1 MDSDGTVLVLV
12 ELRDDQ
18 RISALS
24 LECVTAA
31 TRLAALWGGRTA
43 ALIMGDKV
51 AAAAAEM
58 ACYGVDDVVLVDHPD
73 LSGYRP
79 ELYVAAFLQASERLK
94 PAAILMGDSLLSL
107 DLAPRIAFALDA
119 GLVTDCVA
127 IEIDGSDVSFIKAV
141 YSSNVMAAY
150 GFASEPWIV
159 TLRARAER
167 AAVEEA
173 TRRARVFP
181 VAVALDS
188 SVATTEVVRRVG
200 ERAVGGDLAQAD
212 IIVSGGRGIGGPEGF
227 EQVVHLAQVLNAA
240 VGASRPPCDL
250 GWAPAHAQ
258 VGQTG
263 AKVAPAL
270 YIAAG
275 ISGAAQHIA
284 GMQNAKTVVAI
295 NKDPRANIFK
305 LADYGIVGTC
315 EEVLPAFRAALADL
329 PR

>member
-1 MDSDGTVLVLV
+1 
-12 ELRDDQ
+12 
-18 RISALS
+18 
-24 LECVTAA
+24 
-31 TRLAALWGGRTA
+31 
-43 ALIMGDKV
+43 
-51 AAAAAEM
+51 
-58 ACYGVDDVVLVDHPD
+58 
-73 LSGYRP
+73 
-79 ELYVAAFLQASERLK
+79 
-94 PAAILMGDSLLSL
+94 
-107 DLAPRIAFALDA
+107 
-119 GLVTDCVA
+119 
-127 IEIDGSDVSFIKAV
+127 VSFIKAV

-284 GMQNAKTVVAI
+284 GMQNAKTIVAI